1 MNREY
6 KGKNAFPYFE
16 KIRPEELDVILITQ
30 YSLYRIILIIASTS
44 IIVELYPTSSRTTT
58 SNARY
63 L

>member
-30 YSLYRIILIIASTS
+30 YSIELILMVASTS
-44 IIVELYPTSSRTTT
+44 ITVEPYPTSSRTTT
-58 SNARY
+58 SNGRY